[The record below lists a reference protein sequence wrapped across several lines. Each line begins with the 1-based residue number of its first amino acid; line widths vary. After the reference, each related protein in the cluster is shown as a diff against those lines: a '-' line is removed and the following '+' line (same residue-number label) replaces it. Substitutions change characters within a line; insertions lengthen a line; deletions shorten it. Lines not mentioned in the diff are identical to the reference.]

1 MTGASTDQISETYYI
16 PNDRYYDREH
26 HTWAKYE
33 QETGRVIIGL
43 DTLGLASLGDMAYI
57 SLQAIGMPVKPGE
70 SIGVLEAAKMTGDL
84 IAPVS
89 GTLVDR
95 NEAVLH
101 DPYLVNTNPYDEGW
115 IVVIEPSDWENESTG
130 LVSGEALPEWI
141 ETEIE
146 RYRSQGW
153 ID

>member
-1 MTGASTDQISETYYI
+1 MTVASTDQISQTYHI

-26 HTWAKYE
+26 HTWVKVE
-33 QETGRVIIGL
+33 PETGRVVVGL
-43 DTLGLASLGDMAYI
+43 DTLGLAALGDLAYI
-57 SLQAIGMPVKPGE
+57 SLQAIGLPIKQGE
-70 SIGVLEAAKMTGDL
+70 SIGALEAAKMTGDL

-95 NEAVLH
+95 NEAVLR
-101 DPYLVNTNPYDEGW
+101 DPYLVNSDPYDEGW
-115 IVVIEPSDWENESTG
+115 IVAIEPSNWEDESAA

-141 ETEIE
+141 TAEIE